1 MIKMMMTVLWE
12 WLINDKMLT
21 LFPAK
26 TIEESPHHVKPQTRL
41 EWELNF
47 NWTRISG
54 GYIYIYWGYLDNKPP
69 LVFSYQ

>member
-1 MIKMMMTVLWE
+1 MRFKRDICNWNEVFLMIKMMMTVLWE

-47 NWTRISG
+47 N
-54 GYIYIYWGYLDNKPP
+54 
-69 LVFSYQ
+69 